1 MWDWKKYFSI
11 IQSRFKHFRKR
22 NSRKTTKNTPN
33 LWDWKRKIFEKRKF
47 HNSTLKP
54 CFELTQ
60 TCDKL
65 SLKVP
70 KIVLA
75 LKKQISTNLVPVE
88 TSNRP
93 ISISLNIFLFS
104 SEEEIY
110 ETLLRDTLDSVC
122 VQNWKAKVPQP
133 SSNESTRLINIS
145 RN

>member
-54 CFELTQ
+54 SFELTQ

-75 LKKQISTNLVPVE
+75 LKKQISTNLFPVE

-133 SSNESTRLINIS
+133 SSNESPRLINIS